1 MMDAHEAKRERMLD
15 WIEACWN
22 QLAAFAWQRFVL
34 EGRGIVLVNGD
45 FDGQVFVAYQTPQT
59 AAEAGQAW
67 PDDLLATVKGYTP
80 ATDIVFLVKQPGTS
94 GGTLLGMR
102 AIHPRLPPA
111 EAGQRDGSA
120 PLVHSA

>member
-1 MMDAHEAKRERMLD
+1 MQSCYQPCGTML
-15 WIEACWN
+15 AT
-22 QLAAFAWQRFVL
+22 LAQPLL

-45 FDGQVFVAYQTPQT
+45 FEGDVSVGYQTPQT

-67 PDDLLATVKGYTP
+67 PDDLVAVVSDYTP
-80 ATDIVFLVKQPGTS
+80 ATDIVFLVKQPGAS

-111 EAGQRDGSA
+111 QAAQQDG
-120 PLVHSA
+120 